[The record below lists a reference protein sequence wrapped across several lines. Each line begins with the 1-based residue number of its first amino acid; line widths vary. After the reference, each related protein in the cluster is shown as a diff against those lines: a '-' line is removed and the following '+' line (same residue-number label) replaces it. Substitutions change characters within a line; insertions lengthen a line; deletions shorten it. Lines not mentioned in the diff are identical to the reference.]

1 MGQIVDSGT
10 HAELIT
16 RPGVY
21 HDLYTEQFKTVGDL
35 TASPDDPS
43 VSPSSSDLDQL
54 PMPLPL

>member
-35 TASPDDPS
+35 TDDEKARL
-43 VSPSSSDLDQL
+43 VALAA
-54 PMPLPL
+54 